1 MSESV
6 KTAVIYYSSTGNI
19 HRLAEA
25 AVAGAEKAGSEVRL
39 RRLRENAPQAAI
51 DSNEGWAAH
60 AAATANVP
68 VAELDDLDWAD
79 VVIFGAPTRYG
90 NIPSQLQQFI
100 DTTNP
105 LWLQGKLADKVYTA
119 FTASSTLHG
128 GQESTLLA
136 LAHTFYHWGGIIV
149 PPGYTDPIQ
158 YKSGN
163 PYGASHV
170 SGDGPPN
177 EVALDAARYQPR
189 RAVAAAAA
197 FAAGHEE
204 FTSRTRRAESAEG
217 GLQR

>member
-119 FTASSTLHG
+119 FTSSQTAHG
-128 GQESTLLA
+128 GQEATLLS
-136 LAHTFYHWGGIIV
+136 LYTTFYHWGGIV
-149 PPGYTDPIQ
+149 VAPGYTDPIQ
-158 YKSGN
+158 FQTGN
-163 PYGASHV
+163 PYGTSHV
-170 SGDGPPN
+170 AGTGLPG
-177 EVALDAARYQPR
+177 ETQLEAARYQAR
-189 RAVAAAAA
+189 RAVEIAGALKTGRAA
-197 FAAGHEE
+197 
-204 FTSRTRRAESAEG
+204 
-217 GLQR
+217 

>member
-25 AVAGAEKAGSEVRL
+25 AVEGAEKAGSEVRL
-39 RRLRENAPQAAI
+39 RRIRENAPQAAI
-51 DSNEGWAAH
+51 ASNEAWAAH
-60 AAATANVP
+60 AAATADIP

-119 FTASSTLHG
+119 FTSTQTAHG
-128 GQESTLLA
+128 GQESTLLS
-136 LAHTFYHWGGIIV
+136 LYTTLYHWGGIV
-149 PPGYTDPIQ
+149 VAPGYTDPIQ
-158 YKSGN
+158 FQTGN
-163 PYGASHV
+163 PYGTSHIAV
-170 SGDGPPN
+170 SEPSEVTLDG
-177 EVALDAARYQPR
+177 LRYQAR
-189 RAVAAAAA
+189 RAVEIAGALKAGRAA
-197 FAAGHEE
+197 
-204 FTSRTRRAESAEG
+204 
-217 GLQR
+217 

>member
-25 AVAGAEKAGSEVRL
+25 AVEGAEKAGSEVRL
-39 RRLRENAPQAAI
+39 RRVRENAPQAAI
-51 DSNEGWAAH
+51 DGNEAWAAH
-60 AAATANVP
+60 AAATSDVP

-119 FTASSTLHG
+119 FTSSQTAHG
-128 GQESTLLA
+128 GQEATLLS
-136 LAHTFYHWGGIIV
+136 LYTTLYHWGGIV
-149 PPGYTDPIQ
+149 VAPGYTDPIQ
-158 YKSGN
+158 FQTGN
-163 PYGASHV
+163 PYGTSHV
-170 SGDGPPN
+170 TGNGLPG
-177 EVALDAARYQPR
+177 ETELEAARYQAR
-189 RAVAAAAA
+189 RAVEIAGALKAGRAA
-197 FAAGHEE
+197 
-204 FTSRTRRAESAEG
+204 
-217 GLQR
+217 